1 MQATLR
7 AGYTYKP
14 WNVNGWY
21 RMRLFKG
28 GKSNLE
34 TARNSGEYKQ
44 LGGFATHTLGL
55 TWKPQI
61 KDWADFT
68 LTFSVDNITNKKFRY
83 LNGGYGVGRSYRAWL
98 SATF

>member
-1 MQATLR
+1 MQATFR

-44 LGGFATHTLGL
+44 LGGFATHTLVSRGNL
-55 TWKPQI
+55 
-61 KDWADFT
+61 
-68 LTFSVDNITNKKFRY
+68 
-83 LNGGYGVGRSYRAWL
+83 RSRIGPI
-98 SATF
+98 SR